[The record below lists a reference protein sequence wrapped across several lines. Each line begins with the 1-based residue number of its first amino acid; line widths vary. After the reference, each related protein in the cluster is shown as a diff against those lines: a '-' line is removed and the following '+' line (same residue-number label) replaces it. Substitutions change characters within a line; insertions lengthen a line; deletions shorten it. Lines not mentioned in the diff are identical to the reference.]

1 VKFVIFFKSSKL
13 HFNPSVSHAT
23 HAFQLVHLDVWGS
36 FYTSLDS
43 FKYFVTFINYFS
55 RVTWVYLLK
64 AKSEIFDCFKDF
76 HMLITNQFS
85 THLKIIRSDNGT
97 ECRSKD
103 MSHYLCFNILLYRLV
118 VLVHPNK
125 MGFLNGKIMI
135 YLEKLMS

>member
-1 VKFVIFFKSSKL
+1 
-13 HFNPSVSHAT
+13 
-23 HAFQLVHLDVWGS
+23 
-36 FYTSLDS
+36 
-43 FKYFVTFINYFS
+43 
-55 RVTWVYLLK
+55 VYLLK

-125 MGFLNGKIMI
+125 MGFPNGKIMI